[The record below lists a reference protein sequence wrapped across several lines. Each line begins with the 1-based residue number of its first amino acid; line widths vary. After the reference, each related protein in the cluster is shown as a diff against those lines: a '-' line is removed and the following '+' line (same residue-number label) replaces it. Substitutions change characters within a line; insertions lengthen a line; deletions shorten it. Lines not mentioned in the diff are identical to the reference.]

1 MDYHGTGGNDELDQ
15 KALGLPDWTNIF
27 AGAGNDTIAVG
38 NATAVGEAGDDTII
52 GSTHYSTVA
61 YWGSPAGVTVNL
73 ATGIAQDGF
82 GGTDR
87 LTGIYVVQA
96 SGYSDRLIG
105 SGADETFWLSG
116 GNDSVTGGGG
126 HDKAIYYGVK
136 ASEAKV
142 TYSAATDT
150 FTVERNPANGD
161 RGTDTL
167 QGVEAIWFQ
176 DPNGSIQSVTKDMF
190 VDQAGFRRS
199 SLHTAVENMA
209 GTAQLKAGDFNG
221 DGITDVLISRVNWN
235 DVGVAPVALQVFLGD
250 GKGAYTDGTAQVFA
264 AGSAY
269 VHYVPR
275 IFVADF
281 NKDGVTDIFT
291 PDFGVDGPPFPGG
304 QNGLFLSSPA
314 SHQLVNANATLPQEL
329 RQNHGTSLGDING
342 DGYTD
347 ILVNALNNLSGQAED
362 LLVNDGTGHFV
373 STPSLLPAYLK
384 SSANIAGHTWSML
397 ADLNGDG
404 AADMVLGTW
413 DPNPNPSQVL
423 LNDGHGSFASATPV
437 NLPRS
442 GVDKE
447 IVVGIETIDL
457 NGDALPDLILS
468 VTNGGSNQDFYQ
480 VPYLQFLVNDGG
492 GKFHDE
498 TQARLP
504 QAKTLAPGATP
515 DWYLSTQIVD
525 LNNDGFQDIVVDEA
539 NGNGPSKV
547 LMNDGH
553 GVFIAGYQGVVG
565 AHLTVADVDSDGML
579 DLIASSQNGFDVLYN
594 TMANGHMYVAPK
606 AGDAVLGSALA
617 DTMHGAAN
625 SGRIDGGGGLD
636 TVIYAGAASEYKIT
650 RGAAGFTIAHGRSA
664 TVDSL
669 ANVERLKFGDAT
681 IALDID
687 GVGGQAYRIYQAAF
701 DRAPDSVGLGFWI
714 AAMDHGT
721 TLASVAKGFVDS
733 KEFQDMYG
741 TAPTN
746 VDLVGKFYEH
756 VLHRPAEKGGFD
768 FWVGV
773 LDRHAA
779 SVADVLMAI
788 SESNEN
794 QTALAALIG
803 NGFAYTPYG

>member
-1 MDYHGTGGNDELDQ
+1 MDYHGTSGNDDIDQ
-15 KALGLPDWTNIF
+15 KALGLADWTNF
-27 AGAGNDTIAVG
+27 YGGAGNDTIRIG
-38 NATAVGEAGDDTII
+38 NATAIGEAGDDTII

-82 GGTDR
+82 GGTDH
-87 LTGIYVVQA
+87 LSGIYVIQA
-96 SGYSDRLIG
+96 SAYSDRLTG
-105 SGADETFWLSG
+105 SSADETFWLSG

-126 HDKAIYYGVK
+126 HDKVIYYGVK

-142 TYSAATDT
+142 TYSASTDT
-150 FTVERNPANGD
+150 FTVVRNPANGD

-167 QGVEAIWFQ
+167 QGVESIWFQ
-176 DPNGSIQSVTKDMF
+176 DPAGSIDAVTRDMF

-199 SLHTAVENMA
+199 TQHTAVDNMA

-221 DGITDVLISRVNWN
+221 DGITDVLVSRVNWN
-235 DVGVAPVALQVFLGD
+235 DVGVTPVAIQVFLGD
-250 GKGAYTDGTAQVFA
+250 GKGGYADGTAQVFA

-269 VHYVPR
+269 MHYVPR

-314 SHQLVNANATLPQEL
+314 SHQLVNATATLPQAL

-347 ILVNALNNLSGQAED
+347 ILVNALNDPTGHTED
-362 LLVNDGTGHFV
+362 LLVNDGTGHFT
-373 STPSLLPAYLK
+373 SMPSLLPAYLK
-384 SSANIAGHTWSML
+384 SSTNVSGHTWSMM

-404 AADMVLGTW
+404 AADIVLGTW
-413 DPNPNPSQVL
+413 TPSPYASQVL
-423 LNDGHGSFASATPV
+423 LNDGHGSFANATPV
-437 NLPRS
+437 DLPRS
-442 GVDKE
+442 GIDKE

-457 NGDALPDLILS
+457 NGDALPDLVLS
-468 VTNGGSNQDFYQ
+468 VTNGGTNSDFYQ
-480 VPYLQFLVNDGG
+480 VPYLQFLVNDGNG
-492 GKFHDE
+492 HFHDE

-504 QAKTLAPGATP
+504 QPKTVVPGATP

-525 LNNDGFQDIVVDEA
+525 LNNDGFQDIVVDDA
-539 NGNGPSKV
+539 GGGPSKV

-553 GVFIAGYQGVVG
+553 GVFTAGYQSVVG
-565 AHLTVADVDSDGML
+565 AHLTVADIDRDGML

-594 TMANGHMYVAPK
+594 TMANGHVYVAPK
-606 AGDAVLGSALA
+606 AGEAVLGSGLG

-625 SGRIDGGGGLD
+625 SGHIDGGAGRD
-636 TVIYAGAASEYKIT
+636 TLVYQGASSDYKIVHGTAGFAVSHGAA
-650 RGAAGFTIAHGRSA
+650 A
-664 TVDSL
+664 TADTLV
-669 ANVERLKFGDAT
+669 NVERLKFADAT
-681 IALDID
+681 VALDID

-701 DRAPDSVGLGFWI
+701 DRVPDSVGLGFWI

-721 TLASVAKGFVDS
+721 SLATVAQGFVDS
-733 KEFQDMYG
+733 KEFKDMMG
-741 TAPTN
+741 AAPSN
-746 VDLVGKFYEH
+746 ADLVGKFYEH
-756 VLHRPAEKGGFD
+756 VLHRPAEKAGFD
-768 FWVGV
+768 FWVSV
-773 LDRHAA
+773 LDSHSV
-779 SVADVLMAI
+779 SVADVLVAI

-794 QTALAALIG
+794 QAALAAVIG

>member
-1 MDYHGTGGNDELDQ
+1 MDYHGTGGNDDLDQ
-15 KALGLPDWTNIF
+15 KALGLADWTNIF
-27 AGAGNDTIAVG
+27 GGAGKDTIAVG

-82 GGTDR
+82 GGTDH
-87 LTGIYVVQA
+87 LSGIYVVQA

-142 TYSAATDT
+142 TYNAATDT

-167 QGVEAIWFQ
+167 QGVETIWFQ
-176 DPNGSIQSVTKDMF
+176 DPNGSVQAVTKDMF

-199 SLHTAVENMA
+199 SLHTAVDNMA

-235 DVGVAPVALQVFLGD
+235 DVGVTPVALQVFLGD

-304 QNGLFLSSPA
+304 QNGLFLSSPTG
-314 SHQLVNANATLPQEL
+314 HQLVNASATLPQAL

-347 ILVNALNNLSGQAED
+347 ILVNALNNQSGQAED

-373 STPSLLPAYLK
+373 SMPSLLPAYLK
-384 SSANIAGHTWSML
+384 SSANFSGHTWSML

-423 LNDGHGSFASATPV
+423 LNDGHGSFAGATPV

-457 NGDALPDLILS
+457 NGDALPDLVLS

-498 TQARLP
+498 TQARFP

-553 GVFIAGYQGVVG
+553 GVFTAGYQAVVG

-594 TMANGHMYVAPK
+594 TMANGHVYVAPK
-606 AGDAVLGSALA
+606 AGNAVLGSTLA

-636 TVIYAGAASEYKIT
+636 TIIYAGAASEYKIT
-650 RGAAGFTIAHGRSA
+650 HGATGFTIAHGLSA

-687 GVGGQAYRIYQAAF
+687 GVGGKAYRIYQAAF

-721 TLASVAKGFVDS
+721 PLASVAKGFVDS

-741 TAPTN
+741 SAPTN

-773 LDRHAA
+773 LDSHAA

-794 QTALAALIG
+794 QAALAAVIG